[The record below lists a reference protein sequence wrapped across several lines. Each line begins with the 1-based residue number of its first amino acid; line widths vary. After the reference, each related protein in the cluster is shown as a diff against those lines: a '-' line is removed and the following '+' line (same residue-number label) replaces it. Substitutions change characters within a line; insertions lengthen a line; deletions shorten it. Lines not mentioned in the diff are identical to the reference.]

1 MKKILYSVFALVMAA
16 FTLASCEDVPAP
28 YDDPNDNPIETPDE
42 GIEATGDG
50 TLENPFNVAGA
61 IKYVESLGDDVESDK
76 EVYIKGI
83 VTVITNNFDETGTF
97 GNAEFYISDDA
108 EMSNQFYC
116 FRTLY
121 LGNKKYTSGD
131 VLERGDEVVVCGKV
145 VNYRGNTPETV
156 ASKSYVY
163 SLNGQTAGG
172 GSTTTGEPK
181 GDGTLEN
188 PFNSVAANQYAS
200 SLSPDEIS
208 EKDVYIK
215 GIVVSITEN
224 YTAQFGNAT
233 FYISDDGTSEG
244 QFLVYRAL
252 YLDNKKYT
260 SGDLLSPGDEVVIC
274 GKVTNYKGNTL
285 ETQQNQSYLYS
296 WTKGSG
302 SVGGDEE
309 KPGTSGEGLATTT
322 KSGNIVTMVDP
333 DAAATG
339 STVTYDLNQ
348 FTDPAGSVP
357 ATTVT
362 LSDGTVLTF
371 SKEGGMNEPI
381 FHSGTRGVRMYALN
395 SMTVTTGKKIAKMV
409 LTCDV
414 YNGENL
420 VGNDQLYAEIGENSW
435 KVVND
440 YTQNSGGTQLR
451 IRTIEITFAE

>member
-1 MKKILYSVFALVMAA
+1 MLIDTCTLPKDERTFLELGKLY
-16 FTLASCEDVPAP
+16 ED
-28 YDDPNDNPIETPDE
+28 N
-42 GIEATGDG
+42 G
-50 TLENPFNVAGA
+50 
-61 IKYVESLGDDVESDK
+61 
-76 EVYIKGI
+76 
-83 VTVITNNFDETGTF
+83 
-97 GNAEFYISDDA
+97 
-108 EMSNQFYC
+108 
-116 FRTLY
+116 
-121 LGNKKYTSGD
+121 
-131 VLERGDEVVVCGKV
+131 
-145 VNYRGNTPETV
+145 
-156 ASKSYVY
+156 Y
-163 SLNGQTAGG
+163 SLYKMRKFEEY
-172 GSTTTGEPK
+172 S
-181 GDGTLEN
+181 
-188 PFNSVAANQYAS
+188 
-200 SLSPDEIS
+200 
-208 EKDVYIK
+208 
-215 GIVVSITEN
+215 
-224 YTAQFGNAT
+224 
-233 FYISDDGTSEG
+233 
-244 QFLVYRAL
+244 L

-274 GKVTNYKGNTL
+274 GKVTNYMGNTP
-285 ETQQNQSYLYS
+285 ETQQNLSYLYS